1 MSLRKKEYCQKPL
14 LATLKLIKLLMINSS
29 AMRSPRCAASAV
41 FSHRE
46 QEAWRLNYRLD
57 LFYWFGFGR
66 GGSSG
71 YMEDSFHVSLPTS
84 LKKQLVLSLVSNVN
98 KIICQSHH

>member
-1 MSLRKKEYCQKPL
+1 MALRKKEDSQKPL

-41 FSHRE
+41 FRHRQ
-46 QEAWRLNYRLD
+46 QEAQRVNYWLD
-57 LFYWFGFGR
+57 SFYWFGFGR
-66 GGSSG
+66 GESSG

-84 LKKQLVLSLVSNVN
+84 LQKQLVLSLVSNVN
-98 KIICQSHH
+98 KIICRSHH